1 MVDATPFNC
10 INSECSTR
18 PKMVAADGNNG
29 VICPDCGEAHSV
41 SSAIKPYARATGQWI
56 IGGAVLS
63 AIGWSSL
70 EGLSGQIVGGI
81 GALFAT
87 IAVVRIIRQAYL
99 LKALGPR
106 E

>member
-1 MVDATPFNC
+1 
-10 INSECSTR
+10 
-18 PKMVAADGNNG
+18 MVANDESNG
-29 VICPDCGEAHSV
+29 VICPDCEQAHSV
-41 SSAIKPYARATGQWI
+41 SFAVKPYARATGQWI

-81 GALFAT
+81 GALFAA

-99 LKALGPR
+99 LKALGPS